1 MKKRRTTIVSVV
13 VCLLLAPALS
23 AQERDI
29 DLPAFLEL
37 VEANSLDL
45 ENARTDR
52 SLAEVQEQLARTQL
66 YPNIAGQV
74 GYNRNLLDIEQ
85 QVPIGAVDTGDG
97 SGFYPLQTQEIDV
110 NSDNEFSMGF
120 SLQQNLFD
128 MTVFRALEA
137 SAQFTNLTGT
147 AFEVARQAIL
157 TEAKR
162 LFYQTL
168 LLQEVLEVRRSSEE
182 IARDNFLET
191 QRRFES
197 GVASRL
203 EVLRAEVNWKITQP
217 DTTQA
222 ERNLQVA
229 LQNIKNLAGLT
240 QETAVSLQ
248 GSLESFPELPEFG
261 APSEVQGSRPDY
273 QVLLNEQRLREL
285 NVDAQRASFYPS
297 LSASVNYGWQAASD
311 EWDLSDPTDTL
322 SLGLSMT
329 IPVFYG
335 GSRFASLKQARL
347 EVQKVN
353 TQIAQKQSDIYT
365 ELENIRL
372 TLQEANQ
379 RIDSARQTLNT
390 AEEAYNVTESSVES
404 GLATQLELKD
414 ARVSLE
420 AARLSYLSAVFD
432 YLSGYF
438 DWQRATG
445 QGDQLPS

>member
-1 MKKRRTTIVSVV
+1 MKKRRATIVSVV
-13 VCLLLAPALS
+13 VCLLLAPTLS
-23 AQERDI
+23 AQEREI

-85 QVPIGAVDTGDG
+85 QVPIGAVDTEDG

-182 IARDNFLET
+182 IARDNYLET

-229 LQNIKNLAGLT
+229 LQNMKNLAGLT